1 MPNSAQIKPLGAIA
15 QAITQLT
22 GRLYNPPS
30 TRISNISDSAWPNP
44 LQPVQPIG
52 PKGSE
57 PLSWAF
63 WQGQNLTYTPRAT
76 LQYSAVQLRALS
88 MYPLARACIQ
98 NIKDQVCGMPWRIQ
112 LIRMPGESERDHKKR
127 GEGDDQIGA
136 ITAFLQHPNPQQN
149 WKQLLRRLL
158 EDLLVIDAPAMLV
171 RRLGNGKVAELRWT
185 DGADIVQYIDELG
198 YTPMGMTDGKP
209 DVAYAQNW
217 QGMPR
222 VDLAWNQ
229 LVYRPYNLIPRGE
242 DSSSSQL
249 YGTSPT
255 EMAAAEIKIGIN
267 RLRFVGDWYTEG
279 TTADM
284 IQVVPPGVTPG
295 KIAEAEQFQN
305 SEMAGNSAQRRK
317 LRLLQ
322 GFAQD
327 GKDQILF
334 PKAGSLT
341 DPYDDLHIRKI
352 CFHYGVS
359 AQRLL
364 HMQNRATAEASQ
376 GAAEEEGSLP
386 WIGWVE
392 DTFNFTIQTMMGFTG
407 YEITLDPTRQN
418 DEQKEAATAKIYVD
432 SGIKTRN
439 EVREEI
445 GDDPST
451 QPEADLLT
459 VTTPNGVIPLDL
471 SVQLAAANVKTAE
484 NPPKPVI
491 AAPGAQPKPAAGK
504 PTQKSQVLKHS
515 YGSTQVNIALD
526 SDAAAIHSGLI
537 GQIDA
542 GHLAGNGAEYEPHI
556 TVRYGITDDEFDGI
570 REYLAGQKP
579 FTVTFG
585 KTKSFPATEHSDG
598 ASPIFVEVES
608 PDLVRINKELA
619 SHGNFK
625 AADFT
630 YTPHM
635 TVAYVSEEYAGLYT
649 DLTDLEGVEHL
660 VSSIAI
666 SPKNGPQESVRF
678 GKARTI
684 RAQKALQI
692 ETHESLLA
700 AVERSRFEKA
710 LRDFF
715 QKEAVAASARVE
727 ALLGKTKK
735 ADNPP
740 ADPDAI
746 LAAAYDLIAWQE
758 LIDPTEKT
766 LFSAGIAGH
775 SIGISQ
781 IPSVKIQV
789 NLVEAQQLA
798 QSYAHTRAAEMVG
811 MRYGTD
817 GTLRQN
823 PNAKWAITE
832 TTRETLRADIERS
845 FAAETRISD
854 LVAAIRESS
863 AFSDSRAEMIANT
876 EVATAQSAGSY
887 DAWKATGLVQTT
899 RWVLSANHPD
909 IDECD
914 DNAAAGEV
922 AFGKQFPSGD
932 LRTPAH
938 PRCTCVNIVGTIKK

>member
-15 QAITQLT
+15 QAITQLA
-22 GRLYNPPS
+22 GRLYQPPS
-30 TRISNISDSAWPNP
+30 TRISNISNSAWPNP

-57 PLSWAF
+57 PLGYGI

-76 LQYSAVQLRALS
+76 LQYTAAQLRAFS
-88 MYPLARACIQ
+88 TYPLARACIQ

-112 LIRMPGESERDHKKR
+112 LSRLPDESEKDHKKR
-127 GEGDDQIGA
+127 GQGDNNIA
-136 ITAFLQHPNPQQN
+136 KITAFLQRPNPQQN
-149 WKQLLRRLL
+149 WRQLLRRLL

-198 YTPMGMTDGKP
+198 YVPMGSDADGKP
-209 DVAYAQNW
+209 DVAYAQLW
-217 QGMPR
+217 QGIPR

-229 LVYRPYNLIPRGE
+229 LVYRPYNLVVRGE

-249 YGTSPT
+249 YGMSPT
-255 EMAAAEIKIGIN
+255 EMALDEIKIGIN
-267 RLRFVGDWYTEG
+267 RLRFVADWYTEG

-284 IQVVPPGVTPG
+284 IQVVPSGVSPA
-295 KIAEAEQFQN
+295 KIAEAEQYQN
-305 SEMAGNSAQRRK
+305 SEMAGNSAARRK

-359 AQRLL
+359 PQRLL

-407 YEITLDPTRQN
+407 YEITLDPTRQA
-418 DEQKEAATAKIYVD
+418 DELKEAQVAQIYVNT
-432 SGIKTRN
+432 GTKTRN
-439 EVREEI
+439 EVRESM

-459 VTTPNGVIPLDL
+459 VTIPTGVIPLDQAVAL
-471 SVQLAAANVKTAE
+471 SAANVKNAE

-504 PTQKSQVLKHS
+504 PAQPT
-515 YGSTQVNIALD
+515 
-526 SDAAAIHSGLI
+526 
-537 GQIDA
+537 
-542 GHLAGNGAEYEPHI
+542 
-556 TVRYGITDDEFDGI
+556 
-570 REYLAGQKP
+570 
-579 FTVTFG
+579 
-585 KTKSFPATEHSDG
+585 
-598 ASPIFVEVES
+598 
-608 PDLVRINKELA
+608 
-619 SHGNFK
+619 
-625 AADFT
+625 
-630 YTPHM
+630 
-635 TVAYVSEEYAGLYT
+635 
-649 DLTDLEGVEHL
+649 
-660 VSSIAI
+660 
-666 SPKNGPQESVRF
+666 
-678 GKARTI
+678 
-684 RAQKALQI
+684 QKALQI

-700 AVERSRFEKA
+700 AVERSRFQKA

-715 QKEAVAASARVE
+715 EKEAVAAAARVE

-740 ADPDAI
+740 ADADAI

-781 IPSVKIQV
+781 IPTVKIQV

-798 QSYAHTRAAEMVG
+798 QTYAHTRAAEMVG

-823 PNAKWAITE
+823 PNAKWAISD

-845 FAAETRISD
+845 FAAETKISD
-854 LVAAIRESS
+854 LVQAIRESS

-899 RWVLSANHPD
+899 RWVLSANHD
-909 IDECD
+909 DQDECD

-922 AFGKQFPSGD
+922 PFGKQFPSGD

-938 PRCTCVNIVGTIKK
+938 PRCTCVNVVGTIKK